1 MIQKVYI
8 IIRFELDKCSEHI
21 VKVYSDK
28 ESAKKGVDRLN
39 KGMGDENTEYIL
51 KSFIV
56 DGEESYD

>member
-1 MIQKVYI
+1 MQKIYI

-28 ESAKKGVDRLN
+28 EEAKKAVDRLN
-39 KGMGDENTEYIL
+39 TGMADDNIEYML
-51 KSFIV
+51 KSFVI